1 MKLSRASSNPCTP
14 ESFFTFPLA
23 GSNGICPTVG
33 TEAAALIG
41 TKTFASARILDGD
54 GGFEE
59 SATVN
64 APGTKTSASARKD
77 VGFLG
82 LPTFAFG
89 GDGPPSATC
98 RTFCCF
104 LKNLSELRMLTTFY
118 VAKNDHQW
126 VDFVSKNTCSAAA
139 ALARRNYVSSGFF
152 PMHTKSLTCG
162 QKL

>member
-14 ESFFTFPLA
+14 ESFFTFPL
-23 GSNGICPTVG
+23 PG

-41 TKTFASARILDGD
+41 TKTFASARILDGE

-98 RTFCCF
+98 RP
-104 LKNLSELRMLTTFY
+104 
-118 VAKNDHQW
+118 
-126 VDFVSKNTCSAAA
+126 
-139 ALARRNYVSSGFF
+139 FF
-152 PMHTKSLTCG
+152 AF
-162 QKL
+162 